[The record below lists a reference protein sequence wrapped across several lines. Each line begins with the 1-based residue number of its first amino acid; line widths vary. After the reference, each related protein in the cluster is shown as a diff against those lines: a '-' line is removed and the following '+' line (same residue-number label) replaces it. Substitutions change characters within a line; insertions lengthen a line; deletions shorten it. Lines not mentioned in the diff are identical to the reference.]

1 MFHLQSLELLHWDYC
16 RRVSM
21 PLDGSIITI
30 AGPNGSGKTTLLDA
44 MRTLLGLEC
53 SGGRTYKTYA
63 RHANAETAWL
73 RALVDNRPRGRQ
85 NSSRPFASS
94 LLYADQVTLACRIER
109 QGGDW
114 VRRYI
119 MADGVHEIEALSER
133 AEKDWLGIEAWKRR
147 LEAAG
152 LTRAIGRVL
161 ALEQGQTDRLCE
173 LSPKE
178 LLRLVF
184 EVFGD
189 QEVLDRYDQARSHQQ
204 QLMKE
209 VEQATHELSHAQA
222 QLSDLANRVNS
233 YQQYQL
239 RLKERERLATEV
251 VPVLQWSEGRQRLAQ
266 QLRELHRQR
275 LFASGDRRQMSAK
288 RAELHALFEKV
299 EAAKRRLQ
307 ELESER
313 KQARSAFDAARE
325 AERPMELLAKREEEL
340 KTLAA
345 VETDGAELS
354 QRLESLSSQ
363 QHALREAFT
372 RQNDQSRKAQA
383 AMDALSGQR
392 LPPPPPEV
400 TRFRKALDEAGIAHH
415 VLADCI
421 DIADETWRAAA
432 EGFLRPSRWV
442 VVLERSSDEGR
453 AFGLAAKERYRHY
466 VVGDAESAPALPPKE
481 SLLAALN
488 INAKLPGW
496 LLRQLASIRCV
507 KDTEAGAQY
516 SKSSGG
522 EWITQDAY
530 YRDGRGGRSLWV
542 EARDYQFGASALDS
556 RRASLERELSRY
568 DVELTR
574 IAKEQAEVER
584 QLKDAQKAAQG
595 HKAAQELAE
604 RAAEFAEGRA
614 RLAGLRQARVE
625 AAGRMAALDAEHDRA
640 LTQATRS
647 ERDYEA
653 AQGGLKASEDN
664 VLRGQREQ
672 EQRLQELRAS
682 ARASRE
688 AGARFPSSW
697 IQPARI
703 AQLRDEFEN
712 AKQAEIAMRHVQQ
725 ELDTG
730 LNKGTW
736 ETDVAVQERH
746 ARMSVSVLEQSTQLD
761 DRRASNEMARIAA
774 FNARERYIDVLRAT
788 VRRYKKNVQELGEL
802 AGVIAQAELP
812 HLDNDDMVL
821 AQAGLHV
828 RFNFDGKGEVGLND
842 GEASGGQQVLKSLI
856 LLVAL
861 MKDDETPG
869 GFVFIDEPFAHLDV
883 RNIQLVGHFLRSTRA
898 QYLLTTPITHNVE
911 VFEPSEITL
920 VTSKKP
926 RGERWAPPIAVIQRR
941 PEKSLYD

>member
-21 PLDGSIITI
+21 PLDGNIITI

-63 RHANAETAWL
+63 RHANAEHAWL

-94 LLYADQVTLACRIER
+94 LLYADQVTLACRISR

-119 MADGVHEIEALSER
+119 LVDGVHEIEELDTKGD
-133 AEKDWLGIEAWKRR
+133 KDWLGIEAWKKR

-173 LSPKE
+173 LSSKE

-189 QEVLDRYDQARSHQQ
+189 QEVLDRYELARNHQQ
-204 QLMKE
+204 QLLKE
-209 VEQATHELSHAQA
+209 VEQAQHELSHAQA

-239 RLKERERLATEV
+239 RLKERERLSTEV
-251 VPVLQWSEGRQRLAQ
+251 VPVLQWSEQRQRTAQ

-275 LFASGDRRQMSAK
+275 LFARSDERGISDK
-288 RAELHALFEKV
+288 RAQLLALFKAQ
-299 EAAKRRLQ
+299 EAAKDKLAD
-307 ELESER
+307 LEQQR
-313 KQARSAFDAARE
+313 KQARQAFEAARDG
-325 AERPMELLAKREEEL
+325 ERPMEQLAKREEDL
-340 KTLAA
+340 KALAA
-345 VETDGAELS
+345 VETDGAALTAKLEELGT
-354 QRLESLSSQ
+354 R
-363 QHALREAFT
+363 QHQLRESFT
-372 RQNDQSRKAQA
+372 RQNDQQRKAQQ
-383 AMDALSGQR
+383 AMDELTGHR
-392 LPPPPPEV
+392 VPPPPSEV

-415 VLADCI
+415 VLADAI
-421 DIADETWRAAA
+421 DIADDQWRAAA

-442 VVLERSSDEGR
+442 VVLARASDESQAYR
-453 AFGLAAKERYRHY
+453 IASRERYRHY
-466 VVGDAESAPALPPKE
+466 VVADGEHAPAVSPKD
-481 SLLAALN
+481 SLLSVLKF
-488 INAKLPGW
+488 NAKAPGW

-507 KDTEAGAQY
+507 ADTEKGAQA
-516 SKSSGG
+516 GG
-522 EWITQDAY
+522 EWITTEAY

-542 EARDYQFGASALDS
+542 EPREYQFGDSALDA
-556 RRASLERELSRY
+556 RRASL
-568 DVELTR
+568 DKELTR
-574 IAKEQAEVER
+574 YDLELSKLAKEQLEIER
-584 QLKDAQKAAQG
+584 QLKDAQRAAQG
-595 HKAAQELAE
+595 HKAAQELVE
-604 RAAEFAEGRA
+604 RAEEFAEARA
-614 RLAGLRQARVE
+614 RLPGLRQSRIE
-625 AAGRMAALDAEHDRA
+625 AATRMGSLDQEHDRSVA
-640 LTQATRS
+640 AATRA

-653 AQGGLKASEDN
+653 AQAGLKASEEN
-664 VLRGQREQ
+664 VLRAERDW
-672 EQRLQELRAS
+672 AS
-682 ARASRE
+682 KRDDLLAMAKASRE
-688 AGARFPSSW
+688 ARAKFPAAW
-697 IQPARI
+697 VHPMRLA
-703 AQLRDEFEN
+703 ALRDEFEN
-712 AKQAEIAMRHVQQ
+712 AKQAEIASRHVQQ

-730 LNKGTW
+730 VW
-736 ETDVAVQERH
+736 ETDAGVQERH
-746 ARMSVSVLEQSTQLD
+746 ARMQMAVLEQTTQLD

-802 AGVIAQAELP
+802 AGVHAQAELP
-812 HLDNDDMVL
+812 HLDNDDTVL

-828 RFNFDGKGEVGLND
+828 KFNFDGKGEVGLND

-856 LLVAL
+856 LLVGL
-861 MKDDETPG
+861 MKDDDAPG

-883 RNIQLVGHFLRSTRA
+883 RNIQLVGHFLKSTRA

-926 RGERWAPPIAVIQRR
+926 RGERWAPPIAVLARR
-941 PEKSLYD
+941 PEKSVY

>member
-16 RRVSM
+16 QRVTM
-21 PLDGSIITI
+21 PLDGAIVTI

-109 QGGDW
+109 HGGDW
-114 VRRYI
+114 QRRY
-119 MADGVHEIEALSER
+119 MMVDGVQTVEQLAER
-133 AEKDWLGIEAWKRR
+133 GDKDWMGIEAWKRR

-204 QLMKE
+204 HLLKE
-209 VEQATHELSHAQA
+209 VEQATHELSHTQA

-251 VPVLQWSEGRQRLAQ
+251 VPVLQWSESRQRTAQ
-266 QLRELHRQR
+266 ALRDLHRQR
-275 LFASGDRRQMSAK
+275 LFASTDKRQMAAK
-288 RAELHALFEKV
+288 RAELHALFQAT
-299 EAAKRRLQ
+299 EAARQKLVD
-307 ELESER
+307 LEMQR
-313 KQARSAFDAARE
+313 KQARAAFDANRE

-340 KTLAA
+340 KALAA
-345 VETDGAELS
+345 VETDAAELM
-354 QRLESLSSQ
+354 QRLEALSTQ
-363 QHALREAFT
+363 QHQLRESYT
-372 RQNDQSRKAQA
+372 RTNDQARKAQA
-383 AMDALSGQR
+383 AMEALSGQR
-392 LPPPPPEV
+392 LPPPPAEV
-400 TRFRKALDEAGIAHH
+400 TRFRRALDEAGIAHH

-421 DIADETWRAAA
+421 DIADESWRAAA
-432 EGFLRPSRWV
+432 EGLLRPSRWV
-442 VVLERSSDEGR
+442 VVLARASDEGR
-453 AFGLAAKERYRHY
+453 AFGLASKERYRHY
-466 VVGDAESAPALPPKE
+466 VVADAESVPAVAPKD
-481 SLLAALN
+481 SLLAALK
-488 INAKLPGW
+488 INAKIPGW
-496 LLRQLASIRCV
+496 LLRQLGSIRCV
-507 KDTEAGAQY
+507 KDTEAG
-516 SKSSGG
+516 SKAGG
-522 EWITQDAY
+522 EWITPDAY

-542 EARDYQFGASALDS
+542 EPRDHQFGASAIDS
-556 RRASLERELSRY
+556 RRASLEKELARY
-568 DVELTR
+568 DVELSR
-574 IAKEQAEVER
+574 IAREQAEAER
-584 QLKDAQKAAQG
+584 QLKDAQRAAQG
-595 HKAAQELAE
+595 HKAARELSE

-614 RLAGLRQARVE
+614 RLPALKQARIE
-625 AAGRMAALDAEHDRA
+625 ASARMSALEAEHDRA
-640 LTQATRS
+640 LTQSTRS

-653 AQGGLKASEDN
+653 AQGSLKASEEN
-664 VLRGQREQ
+664 VLRVLREHESRRQ
-672 EQRLQELRAS
+672 DLALAS
-682 ARASRE
+682 KASRE
-688 AGARFPSSW
+688 VRAKFPPAW
-697 IQPARI
+697 VQPTKI
-703 AQLRDEFEN
+703 AQMREEFEN
-712 AKQAEIAMRHVQQ
+712 AKQAEIAARHVQA
-725 ELDTG
+725 ELDNG
-730 LNKGTW
+730 VW
-736 ETDVAVQERH
+736 ETDPQVQERH
-746 ARMSVSVLEQSTQLD
+746 ARMNVSVLEQSTQLD

-788 VRRYKKNVQELGEL
+788 VRRYKKNVAELGEL
-802 AGVIAQAELP
+802 AGVLAQADLP

-821 AQAGLHV
+821 AQAGLQV

-856 LLVAL
+856 LLVGL
-861 MKDDETPG
+861 MKDDDSPG

-926 RGERWAPPIAVIQRR
+926 RGERWAPPIAVLARR
-941 PEKSLYD
+941 PEKSIYG

>member
-21 PLDGSIITI
+21 PLDGNIITI

-63 RHANAETAWL
+63 RHANAEHAWL

-94 LLYADQVTLACRIER
+94 LLYADQVTLACRISR

-119 MADGVHEIEALSER
+119 LVDGVHEIEELDTKAD
-133 AEKDWLGIEAWKRR
+133 KDWLGIEAWKKR

-173 LSPKE
+173 LSSKE

-189 QEVLDRYDQARSHQQ
+189 QEVLDRYELARNHQQ
-204 QLMKE
+204 QLVKE
-209 VEQATHELSHAQA
+209 VEQAQHELSHAQA
-222 QLSDLANRVNS
+222 QLSDLSNRVNS

-251 VPVLQWSEGRQRLAQ
+251 VPVLQWSEQRQRTAQ

-275 LFASGDRRQMSAK
+275 LFARSDERGISDK
-288 RAELHALFEKV
+288 RAQLLALFKAQ
-299 EAAKRRLQ
+299 EAAKDKLAD
-307 ELESER
+307 LEQQR
-313 KQARSAFDAARE
+313 KQARQAFEAARDG
-325 AERPMELLAKREEEL
+325 ERPMEQLAKREDDL
-340 KTLAA
+340 KALAA
-345 VETDGAELS
+345 VETDGAALTAKLEELGT
-354 QRLESLSSQ
+354 R
-363 QHALREAFT
+363 QHQLRESFT
-372 RQNDQSRKAQA
+372 RQNDQQRKAQQ
-383 AMDALSGQR
+383 AMDELTGQR
-392 LPPPPPEV
+392 LPPPPAEV

-415 VLADCI
+415 VLADAI
-421 DIADETWRAAA
+421 DIADDTWRAAA

-442 VVLERSSDEGR
+442 VVLARSSDEGQAYR
-453 AFGLAAKERYRHY
+453 IASRERYRHY
-466 VVGDAESAPALPPKE
+466 VVADGEHAPAVSPKD
-481 SLLAALN
+481 SLLSVLKF
-488 INAKLPGW
+488 NAKAPGW

-507 KDTEAGAQY
+507 ADTEKGAQV
-516 SKSSGG
+516 GG
-522 EWITQDAY
+522 EWITTEAY

-542 EARDYQFGASALDS
+542 EPREYQFGDSALDA
-556 RRASLERELSRY
+556 RRASL
-568 DVELTR
+568 DKELTR
-574 IAKEQAEVER
+574 YDLELSKLAKEQLEIER
-584 QLKDAQKAAQG
+584 QLKDAQRAAQG
-595 HKAAQELAE
+595 HKAAQELVE
-604 RAAEFAEGRA
+604 RAEEFAEARA
-614 RLAGLRQARVE
+614 RLPGLRQSRIE
-625 AAGRMAALDAEHDRA
+625 AATRMAALDQEHDRTVA
-640 LTQATRS
+640 AATRA
-647 ERDYEA
+647 ERDYES
-653 AQGGLKASEDN
+653 AQASLKASEDN
-664 VLRGQREQ
+664 VLRAERDWAGKRDD
-672 EQRLQELRAS
+672 LIAT
-682 ARASRE
+682 AKASRE
-688 AGARFPSSW
+688 ARSRFPAAW
-697 IQPARI
+697 VHPMRLQA
-703 AQLRDEFEN
+703 LRDEFEN
-712 AKQAEIAMRHVQQ
+712 AKQAEIASRHVQQ

-730 LNKGTW
+730 VW
-736 ETDVAVQERH
+736 ETDAGVQERH
-746 ARMSVSVLEQSTQLD
+746 ARMQVAVLEQTTQLD

-802 AGVIAQAELP
+802 AGVHAQAELP
-812 HLDNDDMVL
+812 HLDNDDTVL

-828 RFNFDGKGEVGLND
+828 KFNFDGKGEVGLND

-856 LLVAL
+856 LLVGL
-861 MKDDETPG
+861 MKDDDAPG

-883 RNIQLVGHFLRSTRA
+883 RNIQLVGHFLKSTRA
-898 QYLLTTPITHNVE
+898 QYLLTTPIPHNVE

-926 RGERWAPPIAVIQRR
+926 RGERWAPPIAVLARR
-941 PEKSLYD
+941 PEKSIYD

>member
-21 PLDGSIITI
+21 PLDGNIITI

-63 RHANAETAWL
+63 RHANAEHAWL

-94 LLYADQVTLACRIER
+94 LLYADQVTLACRISR

-119 MADGVHEIEALSER
+119 LVDGVHEIEELDTKAD
-133 AEKDWLGIEAWKRR
+133 KDWLGIEAWKKR

-189 QEVLDRYDQARSHQQ
+189 QEVLDRYELARNHQQ
-204 QLMKE
+204 QLVKE
-209 VEQATHELSHAQA
+209 VEQAQHELSHAQA
-222 QLSDLANRVNS
+222 QLSDLSNRVNS

-251 VPVLQWSEGRQRLAQ
+251 VPVLQWSEQRQRTAQ

-275 LFASGDRRQMSAK
+275 LFARSDERGISDK
-288 RAELHALFEKV
+288 RAQLLALFKAQ
-299 EAAKRRLQ
+299 EAAKDKLAD
-307 ELESER
+307 LEQQR
-313 KQARSAFDAARE
+313 KEARQAFEAARDG
-325 AERPMELLAKREEEL
+325 ERPMEQLAKREDDL
-340 KTLAA
+340 KALAA
-345 VETDGAELS
+345 VETDGAALTAKLEELGT
-354 QRLESLSSQ
+354 R
-363 QHALREAFT
+363 QHQLRESFT
-372 RQNDQSRKAQA
+372 RQNDQQRKAQQ
-383 AMDALSGQR
+383 AMDELTGHR
-392 LPPPPPEV
+392 VPPPPAEV

-415 VLADCI
+415 VLADAI
-421 DIADETWRAAA
+421 DIADDAWRAAA

-442 VVLERSSDEGR
+442 VVLARSSDEGQAYR
-453 AFGLAAKERYRHY
+453 IASRERYRHY
-466 VVGDAESAPALPPKE
+466 VVADGEHAPAVSPKD
-481 SLLAALN
+481 SLLSVLKF
-488 INAKLPGW
+488 NAKAPGW

-507 KDTEAGAQY
+507 ADTEKGAQA
-516 SKSSGG
+516 GG
-522 EWITQDAY
+522 EWITTEAY

-542 EARDYQFGASALDS
+542 EPREYQFGDSALDA
-556 RRASLERELSRY
+556 RRASL
-568 DVELTR
+568 DKELTR
-574 IAKEQAEVER
+574 YDLELSKLAKEQLEIER
-584 QLKDAQKAAQG
+584 QLKDAQRAAQG
-595 HKAAQELAE
+595 HKAAQELVE
-604 RAAEFAEGRA
+604 RAEEFAEARA
-614 RLAGLRQARVE
+614 RLPGLRQSHIE
-625 AAGRMAALDAEHDRA
+625 AATRMAALDQEHDRTVA
-640 LTQATRS
+640 AATRT
-647 ERDYEA
+647 ERDYES
-653 AQGGLKASEDN
+653 AQASLKASEDN
-664 VLRGQREQ
+664 VLRAERDWAGKRED
-672 EQRLQELRAS
+672 LIAT

-688 AGARFPSSW
+688 ARAKFPAAW
-697 IQPARI
+697 VHPMRLQA
-703 AQLRDEFEN
+703 LRDEFEN
-712 AKQAEIAMRHVQQ
+712 AKQAEIASRHVQQ

-730 LNKGTW
+730 VW
-736 ETDVAVQERH
+736 ETDAGVQERH
-746 ARMSVSVLEQSTQLD
+746 ARMQVAVLEQTTQLD

-802 AGVIAQAELP
+802 AGVHAQAELP
-812 HLDNDDMVL
+812 HLDNDDTVL

-828 RFNFDGKGEVGLND
+828 KFNFDGKGEVGLND

-856 LLVAL
+856 LLVGL
-861 MKDDETPG
+861 MKDDDAPG

-883 RNIQLVGHFLRSTRA
+883 RNIQLVGHFLKSTRA

-926 RGERWAPPIAVIQRR
+926 RGERWAPPIAVLARR
-941 PEKSLYD
+941 PEKSVYG

>member
-21 PLDGSIITI
+21 PLDGNIITI

-63 RHANAETAWL
+63 RHANAEHAWL

-94 LLYADQVTLACRIER
+94 LLYADQVTLACRISR

-119 MADGVHEIEALSER
+119 LVDGVHEIEELDTKAD
-133 AEKDWLGIEAWKRR
+133 KDWLGIEAWKKR

-189 QEVLDRYDQARSHQQ
+189 QEVLDRYELARNHQQ
-204 QLMKE
+204 QLVKE
-209 VEQATHELSHAQA
+209 VEQAQHELSHAQA
-222 QLSDLANRVNS
+222 QLSDLSNRVNS

-251 VPVLQWSEGRQRLAQ
+251 VPVLQWSEQRQRTAQ

-275 LFASGDRRQMSAK
+275 LFARSDERGISDK
-288 RAELHALFEKV
+288 RAQLLALFKAQ
-299 EAAKRRLQ
+299 EAAKDKLAD
-307 ELESER
+307 LEQQR
-313 KQARSAFDAARE
+313 KEARQAFEAARDG
-325 AERPMELLAKREEEL
+325 ERPMEQLAKREDDL
-340 KTLAA
+340 KALAA
-345 VETDGAELS
+345 VETDGAALTAKLEELGT
-354 QRLESLSSQ
+354 R
-363 QHALREAFT
+363 QHQLRESFT
-372 RQNDQSRKAQA
+372 RQNDQQRKAQQ
-383 AMDALSGQR
+383 AMDELTGHR
-392 LPPPPPEV
+392 VPPPPAEV

-415 VLADCI
+415 VLADAI
-421 DIADETWRAAA
+421 DIADDQWRAAA

-442 VVLERSSDEGR
+442 VVLARASDESQAYR
-453 AFGLAAKERYRHY
+453 IASRERYRHY
-466 VVGDAESAPALPPKE
+466 VVADGEHAPAVSPKD
-481 SLLAALN
+481 SLLSVLKF
-488 INAKLPGW
+488 NAKAPGW

-507 KDTEAGAQY
+507 ADTEKGSQA
-516 SKSSGG
+516 GG
-522 EWITQDAY
+522 EWITTEAY

-542 EARDYQFGASALDS
+542 EPREYQFGDSALDA
-556 RRASLERELSRY
+556 RRASL
-568 DVELTR
+568 DKELTR
-574 IAKEQAEVER
+574 YDLELSKLAKEQLEIER
-584 QLKDAQKAAQG
+584 QLKDAQRAAQG
-595 HKAAQELAE
+595 HKAAQELVE
-604 RAAEFAEGRA
+604 RAEEFAEARA
-614 RLAGLRQARVE
+614 RLPGLRQSRIE
-625 AAGRMAALDAEHDRA
+625 AATRMAALDQEHDRTVA
-640 LTQATRS
+640 AATRT
-647 ERDYEA
+647 ERDYES
-653 AQGGLKASEDN
+653 AQASLKTSEDN
-664 VLRGQREQ
+664 VLRAERDWAGKRDD
-672 EQRLQELRAS
+672 LIAT

-688 AGARFPSSW
+688 ARAKFPAAW
-697 IQPARI
+697 VHPMRLQA
-703 AQLRDEFEN
+703 LRDEFEN
-712 AKQAEIAMRHVQQ
+712 AKQAEIASRHVQQ

-730 LNKGTW
+730 VW
-736 ETDVAVQERH
+736 ETDAGVQERH
-746 ARMSVSVLEQSTQLD
+746 ARMQVAVLEQTTQLD

-802 AGVIAQAELP
+802 AGVHAQAELP
-812 HLDNDDMVL
+812 HLDNDDTVL

-828 RFNFDGKGEVGLND
+828 KFNFDGKGEVGLND

-856 LLVAL
+856 LLVGL
-861 MKDDETPG
+861 MKDDDAPG

-883 RNIQLVGHFLRSTRA
+883 RNIQLVGHFLKSTRA

-926 RGERWAPPIAVIQRR
+926 RGERWAPPIAVLARR
-941 PEKSLYD
+941 PEKSVYG

>member
-16 RRVSM
+16 QRVTM
-21 PLDGSIITI
+21 PLDGAIITI

-94 LLYADQVTLACRIER
+94 LLYGDQVTLACRIER
-109 QGGDW
+109 HGGDW
-114 VRRYI
+114 QRRYA
-119 MADGVHEIEALSER
+119 MVDGAMTIEQLMER
-133 AEKDWLGIEAWKRR
+133 GDKDWMGIEAWRRR

-209 VEQATHELSHAQA
+209 VEQATHELSHTQA

-239 RLKERERLATEV
+239 RQKERERLAAEV
-251 VPVLQWSEGRQRLAQ
+251 VPVLQWAEQRQRTAQ

-275 LFASGDRRQMSAK
+275 LFASGDKRQMAAR
-288 RAELHALFEKV
+288 RAELHALFQAH
-299 EAAKRRLQ
+299 EAAKQKLVD
-307 ELESER
+307 LEAQR
-313 KQARSAFDAARE
+313 KQARAAFDANRE

-340 KTLAA
+340 KALAA
-345 VETDGAELS
+345 VETDGAELT
-354 QRLESLSSQ
+354 QRLAELASR
-363 QHALREAFT
+363 QHALRESYT
-372 RQNDQSRKAQA
+372 RTNDQARKAQA

-392 LPPPPPEV
+392 LPPPPAEV
-400 TRFRKALDEAGIAHH
+400 TRFRRALDDAGIVHH

-421 DIADETWRAAA
+421 DIADEAWRGAA
-432 EGFLRPSRWV
+432 EGLLRPSRWV
-442 VVLERSSDEGR
+442 VVLAHSSDEGR

-466 VVGDAESAPALPPKE
+466 VVADAEQAPTNAPKD
-481 SLLAALN
+481 SLLAALK
-488 INAKLPGW
+488 INAKIPGW
-496 LLRQLASIRCV
+496 LLRQLGSIRCV
-507 KDTEAGAQY
+507 ADTAAGSQA
-516 SKSSGG
+516 GG
-522 EWITQDAY
+522 EWITPDAY

-542 EARDYQFGASALDS
+542 EPRDHQFGASALDS
-556 RRASLERELSRY
+556 RRASLEKELSRY
-568 DVELTR
+568 DVELGR
-574 IAKEQAEVER
+574 IAKEQAEAER
-584 QLKDAQKAAQG
+584 QLKDAQRAAQG
-595 HKAAQELAE
+595 HKAAQELSE

-614 RLAGLRQARVE
+614 RLPALKQARTE
-625 AAGRMAALDAEHDRA
+625 AATRMSALEAEHDRA
-640 LTQATRS
+640 LTHSTRT

-653 AQGGLKASEDN
+653 AQGGLKNSEDN
-664 VLRGQREQ
+664 VQRVLREHEGRRQDLAQ
-672 EQRLQELRAS
+672 S
-682 ARASRE
+682 ARASHE
-688 AGARFPSSW
+688 ARAKFPAGWVQPSR
-697 IQPARI
+697 IQAM
-703 AQLRDEFEN
+703 RDEFEN
-712 AKQAEIAMRHVQQ
+712 AKQAEIALRHVQA
-725 ELDTG
+725 ELETG
-730 LNKGTW
+730 HW
-736 ETDVAVQERH
+736 ETDAAVQDRH
-746 ARMSVSVLEQSTQLD
+746 ARMHVAVLEQSTQLD

-788 VRRYKKNVQELGEL
+788 VRRYKKNVAELGEL
-802 AGVIAQAELP
+802 AGVLAQADLP

-821 AQAGLHV
+821 AQAGLLV

-856 LLVAL
+856 LLVGL
-861 MKDDETPG
+861 MKDDDSPG

-920 VTSKKP
+920 VTSKKA
-926 RGERWAPPIAVIQRR
+926 RGARWAPPIAVLARR
-941 PEKSLYD
+941 PEVSVYG

>member
-21 PLDGSIITI
+21 PLDGNIITI

-63 RHANAETAWL
+63 RHANAEHAWL

-94 LLYADQVTLACRIER
+94 LLYADQVTLACRISR

-119 MADGVHEIEALSER
+119 LVDGVHEIEELDTKAD
-133 AEKDWLGIEAWKRR
+133 KDWLGIEAWKKR

-189 QEVLDRYDQARSHQQ
+189 QEVLDRYELARNHQQ
-204 QLMKE
+204 QLVKE
-209 VEQATHELSHAQA
+209 VEQAQHELSHAQA
-222 QLSDLANRVNS
+222 QLSDLSNRVNS

-251 VPVLQWSEGRQRLAQ
+251 VPVLQWSEQRQRTAQ

-275 LFASGDRRQMSAK
+275 LFARSDERGISDK
-288 RAELHALFEKV
+288 RAQLLALFKAQ
-299 EAAKRRLQ
+299 EAAKDKLAD
-307 ELESER
+307 LEQQR
-313 KQARSAFDAARE
+313 KEARQAFEAARDG
-325 AERPMELLAKREEEL
+325 ERPMEQLAKREEDL
-340 KTLAA
+340 KALAA
-345 VETDGAELS
+345 VETDGAALTAKLEELGT
-354 QRLESLSSQ
+354 R
-363 QHALREAFT
+363 QHQLRESFT
-372 RQNDQSRKAQA
+372 RQNDQQRKAQQ
-383 AMDALSGQR
+383 AMDELTGHR
-392 LPPPPPEV
+392 VPPPPAEV

-415 VLADCI
+415 VLADAI
-421 DIADETWRAAA
+421 DIADDAWRAAA

-442 VVLERSSDEGR
+442 VVLARSSDEGQAYR
-453 AFGLAAKERYRHY
+453 IASRERYRHY
-466 VVGDAESAPALPPKE
+466 VVADGEHAPAVSPKD
-481 SLLAALN
+481 SLLSVLKF
-488 INAKLPGW
+488 NAKAPGW

-507 KDTEAGAQY
+507 ADTEKGAQA
-516 SKSSGG
+516 GG
-522 EWITQDAY
+522 EWITTEAY

-542 EARDYQFGASALDS
+542 EPREYQFGDSALDA
-556 RRASLERELSRY
+556 RRASL
-568 DVELTR
+568 DKELTR
-574 IAKEQAEVER
+574 YDLELSKLAKEQLEIER
-584 QLKDAQKAAQG
+584 QLKDAQRAAQG
-595 HKAAQELAE
+595 HKAAQELVE
-604 RAAEFAEGRA
+604 RAEEFAEARA
-614 RLAGLRQARVE
+614 RLPGLRQSRIE
-625 AAGRMAALDAEHDRA
+625 AATRMAALDQEHDRTVA
-640 LTQATRS
+640 AATRT
-647 ERDYEA
+647 ERDYES
-653 AQGGLKASEDN
+653 AQASLKASEDN
-664 VLRGQREQ
+664 VLRAERDWAGKRDD
-672 EQRLQELRAS
+672 LIAT

-688 AGARFPSSW
+688 ARTKFPAAW
-697 IQPARI
+697 VHPMRLQA
-703 AQLRDEFEN
+703 LRDEFEN
-712 AKQAEIAMRHVQQ
+712 AKQAEIASRHVQQ

-730 LNKGTW
+730 VW
-736 ETDVAVQERH
+736 ETDAGVQERH
-746 ARMSVSVLEQSTQLD
+746 ARMQVAVLEQTTQLD

-802 AGVIAQAELP
+802 AGVHAQAELP
-812 HLDNDDMVL
+812 HLDNDDTVL

-828 RFNFDGKGEVGLND
+828 KFNFDGKGEVGLND

-856 LLVAL
+856 LLVGL
-861 MKDDETPG
+861 MKDDDAPG

-883 RNIQLVGHFLRSTRA
+883 RNIQLVGHFLKSTRA

-926 RGERWAPPIAVIQRR
+926 RGERWAPPIAVLARR
-941 PEKSLYD
+941 PEKSVYG

>member
-21 PLDGSIITI
+21 PLDGNIITI

-63 RHANAETAWL
+63 RHANAEHAWL

-94 LLYADQVTLACRIER
+94 LLYADQVTLACRISR

-119 MADGVHEIEALSER
+119 LVDGVHEIEELDTKAD
-133 AEKDWLGIEAWKRR
+133 KDWLGIEAWKKR

-189 QEVLDRYDQARSHQQ
+189 QEVLDRYELARNHQQ
-204 QLMKE
+204 QLVKE
-209 VEQATHELSHAQA
+209 VEQAQHELSHAQA
-222 QLSDLANRVNS
+222 QLSDLSNRVNS

-251 VPVLQWSEGRQRLAQ
+251 VPVLQWSEQRQRTAQ

-275 LFASGDRRQMSAK
+275 LFARSDERGISDK
-288 RAELHALFEKV
+288 RAQLLALFKAQ
-299 EAAKRRLQ
+299 EAAKDKLAD
-307 ELESER
+307 LEQQR
-313 KQARSAFDAARE
+313 KEARQAFEAARDG
-325 AERPMELLAKREEEL
+325 ERPMEQLAKREDDL
-340 KTLAA
+340 KALAA
-345 VETDGAELS
+345 VETDGAALTAKLEELGT
-354 QRLESLSSQ
+354 R
-363 QHALREAFT
+363 QHQLRESFT
-372 RQNDQSRKAQA
+372 RQNDQQRKAQQ
-383 AMDALSGQR
+383 AMDELTGHR
-392 LPPPPPEV
+392 VPPPPAEV

-415 VLADCI
+415 VLADAI
-421 DIADETWRAAA
+421 DIADDAWRAAA

-442 VVLERSSDEGR
+442 VVLARASDESQAYR
-453 AFGLAAKERYRHY
+453 IASRERYRHY
-466 VVGDAESAPALPPKE
+466 VVADGEHAPAVSPKD
-481 SLLAALN
+481 SLLSVLKF
-488 INAKLPGW
+488 NAKAPGW

-507 KDTEAGAQY
+507 ADTEKGAQT
-516 SKSSGG
+516 GG
-522 EWITQDAY
+522 EWITTEAY

-542 EARDYQFGASALDS
+542 EPREYQFGDSALDA
-556 RRASLERELSRY
+556 RRASL
-568 DVELTR
+568 DKELTR
-574 IAKEQAEVER
+574 YDLELSKLAKEQLEIER
-584 QLKDAQKAAQG
+584 QLKDAQRAAQG
-595 HKAAQELAE
+595 HKAAQELVE
-604 RAAEFAEGRA
+604 RAEEFAEARA
-614 RLAGLRQARVE
+614 RLPGLRQSRIE
-625 AAGRMAALDAEHDRA
+625 AATRMAALDQEHDRTVA
-640 LTQATRS
+640 AATRT
-647 ERDYEA
+647 ERDYES
-653 AQGGLKASEDN
+653 AQASLKASEDN
-664 VLRGQREQ
+664 VLRAERDWAGKRDD
-672 EQRLQELRAS
+672 LIAT

-688 AGARFPSSW
+688 ARTKFPAAW
-697 IQPARI
+697 VHPMRLQA
-703 AQLRDEFEN
+703 LRDEFEN
-712 AKQAEIAMRHVQQ
+712 AKQAEIASRHVQQ

-730 LNKGTW
+730 VW
-736 ETDVAVQERH
+736 ETDAGVQERH
-746 ARMSVSVLEQSTQLD
+746 ARMQVAVLEQTTQLD

-802 AGVIAQAELP
+802 AGVHAQAELP
-812 HLDNDDMVL
+812 HLDNDDTVL

-828 RFNFDGKGEVGLND
+828 KFNFDGKGEVGLND

-856 LLVAL
+856 LLVGL
-861 MKDDETPG
+861 MKDDDAPG

-883 RNIQLVGHFLRSTRA
+883 RNIQLVGHFLKSTRA

-926 RGERWAPPIAVIQRR
+926 RGERWAPPIAVLARR
-941 PEKSLYD
+941 PEKSVYG

>member
-21 PLDGSIITI
+21 PLDGNIITI

-73 RALVDNRPRGRQ
+73 RALVDNRPRNRQ

-94 LLYADQVTLACRIER
+94 LLYADQVTLACRISR

-114 VRRYI
+114 VRRYTL
-119 MADGVHEIEALSER
+119 MDGVHEIETLDQR
-133 AEKDWLGIEAWKRR
+133 ADKEWLGIEAWKKR

-173 LSPKE
+173 LSSKE

-189 QEVLDRYDQARSHQQ
+189 QEVLDRYELARNHQQ
-204 QLMKE
+204 QLTKE
-209 VEQATHELSHAQA
+209 VEQATHELSHSQA
-222 QLSDLANRVNS
+222 QLSDLSNRVTS

-251 VPVLQWSEGRQRLAQ
+251 VPVLQWSEQRQRTAQ
-266 QLRELHRQR
+266 QLREMHRQR
-275 LFASGDRRQMSAK
+275 LFARSDQRGMSEK
-288 RAELHALFEKV
+288 RAHLLSLFQAQETAKNRLAELETDRKAARQAF
-299 EAAKRRLQ
+299 EAAR
-307 ELESER
+307 
-313 KQARSAFDAARE
+313 DG
-325 AERPMELLAKREEEL
+325 ERPMEQLAKREEDL
-340 KTLAA
+340 KALAA
-345 VETDGAELS
+345 VETDGAALTT
-354 QRLESLSSQ
+354 RLEELGTR
-363 QHALREAFT
+363 QHQLRESFT
-372 RQNDQSRKAQA
+372 RHNDQSRKAQA
-383 AMDALSGQR
+383 AMDELTGQR
-392 LPPPPPEV
+392 LPPPPVEV

-421 DIADETWRAAA
+421 DIADDQWRAAA

-442 VVLERSSDEGR
+442 VVLARSSDEGQAYR
-453 AFGLAAKERYRHY
+453 IASRERYRHY
-466 VVGDAESAPALPPKE
+466 VVADGEHAPAVSPKD
-481 SLLAALN
+481 SLLSVLRF
-488 INAKLPGW
+488 NAKAPAW

-507 KDTEAGAQY
+507 GDTDKGAQA
-516 SKSSGG
+516 GG
-522 EWITQDAY
+522 EWITPEAY

-542 EARDYQFGASALDS
+542 EPREYQFGDSALDA
-556 RRASLERELSRY
+556 RRASLEKELARYDLELSK
-568 DVELTR
+568 
-574 IAKEQAEVER
+574 IAKEQVEIER
-584 QLKDAQKAAQG
+584 QLKDAQRAAQG
-595 HKAAQELAE
+595 HKAAQELVE
-604 RAAEFAEGRA
+604 RAEEFAEARA
-614 RLAGLRQARVE
+614 RLPGLRQARIE
-625 AAGRMAALDAEHDRA
+625 AATRMAALDQEHDRTVA
-640 LTQATRS
+640 QSTRT

-653 AQGGLKASEDN
+653 AQAGLKASEDN
-664 VLRGQREQ
+664 VLRAERDWASRRDDLLGQ
-672 EQRLQELRAS
+672 

-688 AGARFPSSW
+688 AKAKFPAAW
-697 IQPARI
+697 LHPARLN
-703 AQLRDEFEN
+703 ALRDEFEN
-712 AKQAEIAMRHVQQ
+712 AKQAEIASRHVQQ

-730 LNKGTW
+730 VW
-736 ETDVAVQERH
+736 ETDPQVQDRH
-746 ARMSVSVLEQSTQLD
+746 ARMHMAVLEQTSQLD

-774 FNARERYIDVLRAT
+774 FNARDRYIDVLRAT

-802 AGVIAQAELP
+802 AGVHAQAELP
-812 HLDNDDMVL
+812 HLDNDDTVL

-828 RFNFDGKGEVGLND
+828 KFNFDGKGEVGLND

-856 LLVAL
+856 LLVGL
-861 MKDDETPG
+861 MKDDDAPG

-883 RNIQLVGHFLRSTRA
+883 RNIQLVGHFLKSTRA

-926 RGERWAPPIAVIQRR
+926 RGERWAPPIAVLARK
-941 PEKSLYD
+941 PEVSVYD

>member
-21 PLDGSIITI
+21 PLDGAIITI

-73 RALVDNRPRGRQ
+73 RALVDNKPRGRQ

-109 QGGDW
+109 HGGDW
-114 VRRYI
+114 QRRYI
-119 MADGVHEIEALSER
+119 MVDGVHEIEALATR
-133 AEKDWLGIEAWKRR
+133 PEKDWLGIEAWKRR

-173 LSPKE
+173 LSAKE

-204 QLMKE
+204 QLLKE
-209 VEQATHELSHAQA
+209 VEQSTHELSHTQA

-251 VPVLQWSEGRQRLAQ
+251 LPVLQWSESRQRTAQ
-266 QLRELHRQR
+266 ALRELHRQR
-275 LFASGDRRQMSAK
+275 LFAATDHRQMAARRQQ
-288 RAELHALFEKV
+288 LHALFEAHQ
-299 EAAKRRLQ
+299 AARHKLS
-307 ELESER
+307 ELDEQR
-313 KQARSAFDAARE
+313 KQARRDFDAARE
-325 AERPMELLAKREEEL
+325 AERPIELLAKREEEL
-340 KTLAA
+340 RALAA
-345 VETDGAELS
+345 VEADAQELAERLQELS
-354 QRLESLSSQ
+354 GR
-363 QHALREAFT
+363 QHSLRESYT
-372 RQNDQSRKAQA
+372 RANDQSRKAQA
-383 AMDALSGQR
+383 AMEALSGQR

-400 TRFRKALDEAGIAHH
+400 TRFRRALDEAGIAHH

-421 DIADETWRAAA
+421 DIADEAWRAAA

-442 VVLERSSDEGR
+442 VVLQRSGDEGR

-466 VVGDAESAPALPPKE
+466 VVGDAENAPAVAPKD
-481 SLLAALN
+481 SLLSKLSL
-488 INAKLPGW
+488 NAKLPGW
-496 LLRQLASIRCV
+496 LLRQLGGIRCV
-507 KDTEAGAQY
+507 KDTEAGAQA
-516 SKSSGG
+516 GG
-522 EWITQDAY
+522 EWITPDAY

-542 EARDYQFGASALDS
+542 EAREFQFGVAALDS
-556 RRASLERELSRY
+556 RRAALEKELARYDGELS
-568 DVELTR
+568 R

-584 QLKDAQKAAQG
+584 QLKDVQRAAQG
-595 HKAAQELAE
+595 HKAAQELGE
-604 RAAEFAEGRA
+604 RADEFAQGRA
-614 RLAGLRQARVE
+614 RLAALRQARVE
-625 AAGRMAALDAEHDRA
+625 ASTRMGALDQEHDRA

-653 AQGGLKASEDN
+653 AKESLKAGEDN
-664 VLRGQREQ
+664 VSRVQREWAAKRQ
-672 EQRLQELRAS
+672 DLTLAAQSSREARGKFPASWVQPQRLQA
-682 ARASRE
+682 
-688 AGARFPSSW
+688 
-697 IQPARI
+697 
-703 AQLRDEFEN
+703 LRDEFEN
-712 AKQAEIAMRHVQQ
+712 AKQAEIAMRHLQQ

-730 LNKGTW
+730 LANGTW
-736 ETDVAVQERH
+736 ETDPQVQERH
-746 ARMSVSVLEQSTQLD
+746 ARMHMSVLEQSTQLD

-788 VRRYKKNVQELGEL
+788 VRRYKKNVAELGEL
-802 AGVIAQAELP
+802 AGVTALAELP

-821 AQAGLHV
+821 AQAGLSV
-828 RFNFDGKGEVGLND
+828 KFNFDGKGDVGLND

-856 LLVAL
+856 LLVGL
-861 MKDDETPG
+861 MKDDDSPG

-926 RGERWAPPIAVIQRR
+926 RGERWAPPIAVITRR
-941 PEKSLYD
+941 PEKSVYE

>member
-21 PLDGSIITI
+21 PLDGNIITI

-63 RHANAETAWL
+63 RHANAEHAWL

-94 LLYADQVTLACRIER
+94 LLYADQVTLACRISR

-119 MADGVHEIEALSER
+119 LVDGVHEIEELDTKAD
-133 AEKDWLGIEAWKRR
+133 KDWLGIEAWKKR

-173 LSPKE
+173 LSSKE

-189 QEVLDRYDQARSHQQ
+189 QEVLDRYELARNHQQ
-204 QLMKE
+204 QLVKE
-209 VEQATHELSHAQA
+209 VEQAQHELSHAQA
-222 QLSDLANRVNS
+222 QLSDLSNRVNS

-251 VPVLQWSEGRQRLAQ
+251 VPVLQWSEQRQRTAQ

-275 LFASGDRRQMSAK
+275 LFARSDERGISDK
-288 RAELHALFEKV
+288 RAQLLALFKAQ
-299 EAAKRRLQ
+299 EAAKDKLAD
-307 ELESER
+307 LEQQR
-313 KQARSAFDAARE
+313 KEARQAFEAARDG
-325 AERPMELLAKREEEL
+325 ERPMEQLAKREDDL
-340 KTLAA
+340 KALAA
-345 VETDGAELS
+345 VETDGAALTAKLEELGT
-354 QRLESLSSQ
+354 R
-363 QHALREAFT
+363 QHQLRESFT
-372 RQNDQSRKAQA
+372 RQNDQQRKAQQ
-383 AMDALSGQR
+383 AMDELTGHR
-392 LPPPPPEV
+392 VPPPPSEV

-415 VLADCI
+415 VLADAI
-421 DIADETWRAAA
+421 DIADDAWRAAA

-442 VVLERSSDEGR
+442 VVLARSSDEGQAYR
-453 AFGLAAKERYRHY
+453 IASRERYRHY
-466 VVGDAESAPALPPKE
+466 VVADGEHAPAVSPKD
-481 SLLAALN
+481 SLLSVLKF
-488 INAKLPGW
+488 NAKAPGW

-507 KDTEAGAQY
+507 ADTEKGAQA
-516 SKSSGG
+516 GG
-522 EWITQDAY
+522 EWITTEAY

-542 EARDYQFGASALDS
+542 EPREYQFGDSALDA
-556 RRASLERELSRY
+556 RRASL
-568 DVELTR
+568 DKELTR
-574 IAKEQAEVER
+574 YDLELSKLAKEQLEIER
-584 QLKDAQKAAQG
+584 QLKDAQRAAQG
-595 HKAAQELAE
+595 HKAAQELVE
-604 RAAEFAEGRA
+604 RAEEFAEARA
-614 RLAGLRQARVE
+614 RLPGLRQSRIE
-625 AAGRMAALDAEHDRA
+625 AATRMAALDQEHDRTVA
-640 LTQATRS
+640 AATRT
-647 ERDYEA
+647 ERDYES
-653 AQGGLKASEDN
+653 AQASLKASEDN
-664 VLRGQREQ
+664 VLRAERDWAGKRDD
-672 EQRLQELRAS
+672 LIAT

-688 AGARFPSSW
+688 ARAKFPAAW
-697 IQPARI
+697 VHPMRLQA
-703 AQLRDEFEN
+703 LRDEFEN
-712 AKQAEIAMRHVQQ
+712 AKQAEIASRHVQQ

-730 LNKGTW
+730 VW
-736 ETDVAVQERH
+736 ETDAGVQERH
-746 ARMSVSVLEQSTQLD
+746 ARMQVAVLEQTTQLD

-802 AGVIAQAELP
+802 AGVHAQAELP
-812 HLDNDDMVL
+812 HLDNDDTVL

-828 RFNFDGKGEVGLND
+828 KFNFDGKGEVGLND

-856 LLVAL
+856 LLVGL
-861 MKDDETPG
+861 MKDDDAPG

-883 RNIQLVGHFLRSTRA
+883 RNIQLVGHFLKSTRA

-926 RGERWAPPIAVIQRR
+926 RGERWAPPIAVLARR
-941 PEKSLYD
+941 PEVSEYA

>member
-21 PLDGSIITI
+21 PLDGNIITI

-94 LLYADQVTLACRIER
+94 LLYADQVTLACRISR

-119 MADGVHEIEALSER
+119 VADGVNEIEALDQKPD
-133 AEKDWLGIEAWKRR
+133 KDWLGIEAWKKR

-189 QEVLDRYDQARSHQQ
+189 QEVLDRYELARNHQQ
-204 QLMKE
+204 QLLKE
-209 VEQATHELSHAQA
+209 VEQAAHELSHAQA
-222 QLSDLANRVNS
+222 QLSDLSNRVNS

-251 VPVLQWSEGRQRLAQ
+251 VPVLQWSEQRQRTAQ

-275 LFASGDRRQMSAK
+275 LFARSDARGMSEK
-288 RAELHALFEKV
+288 RAHLMSLFQAQ
-299 EAAKRRLQ
+299 EAARLRLS
-307 ELESER
+307 ELETQR
-313 KQARSAFDAARE
+313 KEARQAFEAARDG
-325 AERPMELLAKREEEL
+325 ERPMEQLVKREEDL
-340 KTLAA
+340 KALAA
-345 VETDGAELS
+345 VETDGAALTT
-354 QRLESLSSQ
+354 RLEELGTR
-363 QHALREAFT
+363 QHQLRESFT
-372 RQNDQSRKAQA
+372 RHNDQLRKAQA
-383 AMDALSGQR
+383 AMDELTGQR
-392 LPPPPPEV
+392 LPPPPQEV

-421 DIADETWRAAA
+421 DISDDQWRAAA

-442 VVLERSSDEGR
+442 VVLAHSSDESQAYR
-453 AFGLAAKERYRHY
+453 LASRERYRHY
-466 VVGDAESAPALPPKE
+466 VVADGEQAPAVSPKG
-481 SLLAALN
+481 SLLSVLKF
-488 INAKLPGW
+488 NAKAPGW

-507 KDTEAGAQY
+507 ADTEDGARA
-516 SKSSGG
+516 GG
-522 EWITQDAY
+522 EWITPDAY

-542 EARDYQFGASALDS
+542 EPREFQFGVSALDA
-556 RRASLERELSRY
+556 RRASLEKELARYDLELS
-568 DVELTR
+568 R
-574 IAKEQAEVER
+574 IAKEQVDIER
-584 QLKDAQKAAQG
+584 QLKDAQRAAQG
-595 HKAAQELAE
+595 HKAALELVE
-604 RAAEFAEGRA
+604 RSEEFAQARA
-614 RLAGLRQARVE
+614 RLPGLRQSRIE
-625 AAGRMAALDAEHDRA
+625 ASTRMASLDQEHDRVVA
-640 LTQATRS
+640 QGTRS

-653 AQGGLKASEDN
+653 AQASLKASEDN
-664 VLRGQREQ
+664 VSRAERDWGSRRDDLMAQA
-672 EQRLQELRAS
+672 RL
-682 ARASRE
+682 SRE
-688 AGARFPSSW
+688 ARARFPSGW
-697 IQPARI
+697 THPARL
-703 AQLRDEFEN
+703 ASLRDEFEN
-712 AKQAEIAMRHVQQ
+712 AKQAEIAARHVQQ

-730 LNKGTW
+730 VW
-736 ETDVAVQERH
+736 ETDPQVQDRH
-746 ARMSVSVLEQSTQLD
+746 ARMQVAVLEQTTQLD

-802 AGVIAQAELP
+802 AGVHAQAELP

-828 RFNFDGKGEVGLND
+828 KFNFDGKGEVGLND

-856 LLVAL
+856 LLVGL
-861 MKDDETPG
+861 MKDDDSPG

-883 RNIQLVGHFLRSTRA
+883 RNIQLVGHFLKSTRA

-926 RGERWAPPIAVIQRR
+926 RGERWAPPIAVLARR
-941 PEKSLYD
+941 PEVSVYG